1 MIKFTRKGD
10 SDMKF
15 DMNIADASVMEE
27 IVSGSNVL
35 TESEYKNIVL
45 AITEYACSIVT
56 KTLGP
61 YGKTTNIDDSTF
73 TAPTKDGW
81 TVLRNLRFSDPLY
94 NSIYNVIN
102 QISFD
107 LVTKVGDGTTS
118 ALTGANVFLHAILAK
133 LMDHESALYNLRQS
147 DILKLIEDCKDKIIK
162 ALHASPEIRRIDPED
177 EAFEDIRKIA
187 YISSNG
193 NDELSETIQNIYKAT
208 KNPNIYVT
216 LDAGDSLEYEIQ
228 EGYKYDG
235 GVLNHKVYVNSE
247 NGTYMVDTPILV
259 AVFNHNVTYNE
270 HSKIISALSK
280 YATQRNTSVLIIA
293 PYFDDIISNILAT
306 TINSYVQ
313 QRQVPNVI
321 CMQCGMATMADKL
334 AMSDL
339 VLLTNGQMFDY
350 GKVRA
355 LNVTM
360 HNMDP
365 KNVQN
370 KIEDDLLDIEQYNFE
385 NPEQM
390 IMQCIGHIN
399 RAVIGEK
406 YIIIQNY
413 ETIVNKD
420 LYDQVI
426 REIEE
431 EFTEISRRTNKS
443 SNMLS
448 KDYMQAQQRYIK
460 MLGKM
465 GTIKVGGTTE
475 LAKHCL
481 KDSVDDAVLACRSAF
496 NNGYIRG
503 LNLTTINE
511 INCLIYSLER
521 ETAEEKRDLKWQREM
536 ETLNM
541 FKDVFVEMSLY
552 VLRNKY
558 PDVWDPTTGSM
569 KEQSYE
575 VTNEHAY
582 QKKSMKTNTE
592 LLNTAAGLNMTF
604 DLVTDTITEEWT
616 VINSLATDVE
626 ILNSMVGV
634 LSLFLTSDQFVSLN
648 KSYDKKMSRKIMLE
662 REQEKAKAIHL
673 GELEAKMEFIKKYT
687 RITNLDDENLRALNM
702 IFGSHLTIE

>member
-1 MIKFTRKGD
+1 
-10 SDMKF
+10 MKYN
-15 DMNIADASVMEE
+15 MNMADPSVMEE

-45 AITEYACSIVT
+45 SITEYASSIVT

-118 ALTGANVFLHAILAK
+118 ALTGANVFLHAILSK
-133 LMDHESALYNLRQS
+133 LGDPASALYNMRQS
-147 DILKLIEDCKDKIIK
+147 DILDIIEDTKDKIVE
-162 ALHASPEIRRIDPED
+162 ALRESPEIRRIQPED
-177 EAFEDIRKIA
+177 NDFEDIYKIA

-193 NDELSETIQNIYKAT
+193 NEELSSIIQNIYKET

-216 LDAGDSLEYEIQ
+216 LDAGDTLDYEIQ

-235 GVLNHKVYVNSE
+235 NILNHKVYVNSE
-247 NGTYMVDTPILV
+247 NGTYMIDTPILV

-280 YATQRNTSVLIIA
+280 FATHRNTSVLIIA
-293 PYFDDIISNILAT
+293 PYFDDIISNILNT
-306 TINSYVQ
+306 TINTFIQ
-313 QRQVPNVI
+313 QRQIPNII
-321 CMQCGMATMADKL
+321 CMQCSMASPADKQ

-339 VLLTNGQMFDY
+339 VLLTNGQLFDY

-360 HNMDP
+360 HNQDP
-365 KNVQN
+365 KNAKN
-370 KIEDDLLDIEQYNFE
+370 KIEDDLLNVDQYNFE

-406 YIIIQNY
+406 YLIVQGY
-413 ETIVNKD
+413 ETIVNKE
-420 LYDQVI
+420 LYEKEVKA
-426 REIEE
+426 IEQ
-431 EFTEISRRTNKS
+431 EFIEISRRTNKS
-443 SNMLS
+443 SNVLTR
-448 KDYMQAQQRYIK
+448 DYMNAQQRYIK

-465 GTIKVGGTTE
+465 GTIKVGGNTE

-511 INCLIYSLER
+511 ISNMIDIMKLDMPMGCYDL
-521 ETAEEKRDLKWQREM
+521 TEKRKMEALEM
-536 ETLNM
+536 
-541 FKDVFVEMSLY
+541 FRDVFLEMSLY

-558 PDVWDPTTGSM
+558 PDQWDPNLGKMVEQVYNVTTAGENPSAAM
-569 KEQSYE
+569 R
-575 VTNEHAY
+575 TNE
-582 QKKSMKTNTE
+582 E
-592 LLNTAAGLNMTF
+592 LLMLAARMNKTF
-604 DLVTDTITEEWT
+604 DLVTDTITEDWT

-626 ILNSMVGV
+626 ILNSIVGV
-634 LSLFLTSDQFVSLN
+634 LALFLTSDQFVSLN
-648 KSYDKKMSRKIMLE
+648 KNYDKKMSRKIMLE

-673 GELEAKMEFIKKYT
+673 GELEAKMEFVKKYT
-687 RITNLDDENLRALNM
+687 SFDTIDDDNYRILNM
-702 IFGSHLTIE
+702 IFGIK

>member
-10 SDMKF
+10 SDMKI

-133 LMDHESALYNLRQS
+133 LGDSNSALYKLRQS
-147 DILKLIEDCKDKIIK
+147 DILKLIEDCKDKIIN
-162 ALHASPEIRRIDPED
+162 ALHESPEIRKIDPED
-177 EAFEDIRKIA
+177 EKFDDIRKIA

-193 NDELSETIQNIYKAT
+193 NDELSDVIQNIYKVT

-216 LDAGDSLEYEIQ
+216 LDAGDKLEYEIQ
-228 EGYKYDG
+228 EGYKFDG

-270 HSKIISALSK
+270 HSRIISALSK

-365 KNVQN
+365 KNVKN

-406 YIIIQNY
+406 YIIVQNY
-413 ETIVNKD
+413 ESIVNKD
-420 LYDQVI
+420 LYNQVI

-431 EFTEISRRTNKS
+431 EFVEISRRTNKS

-465 GTIKVGGTTE
+465 GTIKVGGATE

-503 LNLTTINE
+503 LNLTTISE
-511 INCLIYSLER
+511 INFLIGNLER
-521 ETAEEKRDLKWQREM
+521 KTTEDERDLKWKREM
-536 ETLNM
+536 ETLKM

-558 PDVWDPTTGSM
+558 PDVWDPATGAM
-569 KEQSYE
+569 KEQEYE
-575 VTNEHAY
+575 VVNEHAY
-582 QKKSMKTNTE
+582 QKTSMKTNTE
-592 LLNTAAGLNMTF
+592 LLDTAAGLNMTF
-604 DLVTDTITEEWT
+604 DLVTDTITEDWT

-662 REQEKAKAIHL
+662 REQEKAKAIHM

-687 RITNLDDENLRALNM
+687 SISNLDEESLRALNM
-702 IFGSHLTIE
+702 IFGSTLTI